1 MKLGGLS
8 GRFFLISEWISRFAY
23 INFLWIAFSL
33 AGLVAFGLMPATVA
47 LFSVTRKWIL
57 GQTDFPIFQTFANT
71 FRKEFIKS
79 NMLGLILFLFG
90 YMLYVDLA
98 YIPAEGI
105 LLTLLRFSVLTIAF
119 FFIIILL
126 YIFPVY
132 VHYNWKTLSY
142 IKYALIL
149 GASYPHF
156 TFGMMI
162 AMFILYILLSILPGV
177 IPFFSVSLLAYLV
190 MYISYQVFSKAD
202 NLDGNKEKAES
213 YS

>member
-23 INFLWIAFSL
+23 VNFLWIVFSL
-33 AGLVAFGLMPATVA
+33 AGLVVFGFMPATVA
-47 LFSVTRKWIL
+47 LFVITRKWVL
-57 GQTDFPIFQTFANT
+57 GQTEIPIFQTYWKT

-79 NMLGLILFLFG
+79 NVLGLILFLLG
-90 YMLYVDLA
+90 YILYVDLA
-98 YIPAEGI
+98 FIQAEGI
-105 LLTLLRFSVLTIAF
+105 LLSLLRFCVLAVGF
-119 FFIIILL
+119 FFVIILL

-132 VHYNWKTLSY
+132 VHYDWKILKY

-162 AMFILYILLSILPGV
+162 GMFILYLLLSILPGV

-190 MYISYQVFSKAD
+190 MYVSCQVFSKAESLVV
-202 NLDGNKEKAES
+202 NEEEAES

>member
-23 INFLWIAFSL
+23 VNFLWIVFSL
-33 AGLVAFGLMPATVA
+33 AGLVAFGIMPATVA
-47 LFSVTRKWIL
+47 LFSVTRKWVM
-57 GQTDFPIFQTFANT
+57 GRTDFPIFQTFAKT

-79 NMLGLILFLFG
+79 NMLGLILFSFG

-98 YIPAEGI
+98 YIPTEGI
-105 LLTLLRFSVLTIAF
+105 LLTLLRFSVLAIGF
-119 FFIIILL
+119 FFIIIVL

-132 VHYNWKTLSY
+132 VHYEWKTLSY

-162 AMFILYILLSILPGV
+162 AMFILYLMLSILPGI
-177 IPFFSVSLLAYLV
+177 IPFFSVSLLAYLM
-190 MYISYQVFSKAD
+190 MYISYQVFSKA
-202 NLDGNKEKAES
+202 ES
-213 YS
+213 YDGYEEKEESFS

>member
-23 INFLWIAFSL
+23 VNFLWLVFSL
-33 AGLVAFGLMPATVA
+33 AGLVVFGFMPATVS
-47 LFSVTRKWIL
+47 LFAITRKWVL
-57 GQTDFPIFQTFANT
+57 GQTEFPIFQTFWKT

-79 NMLGLILFLFG
+79 NILGLLLFLCG
-90 YMLYVDLA
+90 YILYVDLA
-98 YIPAEGI
+98 FIPAEG
-105 LLTLLRFSVLTIAF
+105 LLLVLLRFSVLAVGF

-132 VHYNWKTLSY
+132 VQYDWKTLKY
-142 IKYALIL
+142 IKYALVL

-162 AMFILYILLSILPGV
+162 GMFILYLLLSILPGV
-177 IPFFSVSLLAYLV
+177 IPFFSVSLLAYFV
-190 MYISYQVFSKAD
+190 MYVSYQVFT
-202 NLDGNKEKAES
+202 KAES
-213 YS
+213 LVVKGEAKSYS